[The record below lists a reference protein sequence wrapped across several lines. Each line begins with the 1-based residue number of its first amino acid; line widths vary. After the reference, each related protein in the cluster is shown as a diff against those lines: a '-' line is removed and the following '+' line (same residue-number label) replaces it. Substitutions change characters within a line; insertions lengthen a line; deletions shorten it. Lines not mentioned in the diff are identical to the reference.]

1 MRTRL
6 SLPAPWRRETVTD
19 AESTHASLLAAA
31 VAAVRE
37 TSPRLAD
44 LYRDHPR
51 LRPSF
56 WGSWCRESD
65 GQGSITAN
73 ARARLREERKHWLE
87 ACVSEGGCHGRGYRG
102 AS

>member
-1 MRTRL
+1 MTHA
-6 SLPAPWRRETVTD
+6 S
-19 AESTHASLLAAA
+19 STHAALLASA

-56 WGSWCRESD
+56 WGSWCRESE
-65 GQGSITAN
+65 GQESITRN
-73 ARARLREERKHWLE
+73 ARSRLRAERKHWLE
-87 ACVSEGGCHGRGYRG
+87 VCVSEGGCHGRGYRG
-102 AS
+102 LS

>member
-1 MRTRL
+1 M
-6 SLPAPWRRETVTD
+6 TD
-19 AESTHASLLAAA
+19 PHLTHAALLAAA

-56 WGSWCRESD
+56 WGSWCRERE
-65 GQGSITAN
+65 GQESITRT
-73 ARARLREERKHWLE
+73 ARARLQAERTHWLE
-87 ACVSEGGCHGRGYRG
+87 ACVADGGCHGRGYRG
-102 AS
+102 LA

>member
-1 MRTRL
+1 M
-6 SLPAPWRRETVTD
+6 TD
-19 AESTHASLLAAA
+19 APSTHAALLAAA

-56 WGSWCRESD
+56 WGSWCRESE
-65 GQGSITAN
+65 GSGSITPK
-73 ARARLREERKHWLE
+73 ARSRLKQERRYWLQY
-87 ACVSEGGCHGRGYRG
+87 CVGEGGCHGRGYRG
-102 AS
+102 VS